1 MASAGAAQ
9 ARSYVNQGLNLT
21 YAVREGIYLHS
32 KARRDIMAT
41 AWGVASTLEGQI
53 IKITDSI
60 AYINHD
66 IDDAVREERLLKRHR
81 RLQAVCLIDVRKLPM
96 NGDAVAQCYPGC

>member
-1 MASAGAAQ
+1 MSPSPTGKRCPKPVSWTSAGFPD
-9 ARSYVNQGLNLT
+9 ARYRTVRSLNLT

-66 IDDAVREERLLKRHR
+66 IDDAMRAGLLQQGDLPQHRL
-81 RLQAVCLIDVRKLPM
+81 
-96 NGDAVAQCYPGC
+96 G